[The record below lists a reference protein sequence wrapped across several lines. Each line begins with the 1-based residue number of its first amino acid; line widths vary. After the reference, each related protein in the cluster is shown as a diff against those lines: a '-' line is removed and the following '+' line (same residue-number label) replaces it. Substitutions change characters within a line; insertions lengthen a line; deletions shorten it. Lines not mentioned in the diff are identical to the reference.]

1 MYHSNMDFSISGKV
15 NIALFAALLLLFGSS
30 CLDTSAQ
37 TGRVD
42 AEHLMQHVEKM
53 VSYGPHPPGSQAQK
67 KVGSY
72 IAEQLESSGLEVH
85 THTFDPVTP
94 LGRREMT
101 NIWGVVEG
109 KEDSVIILA
118 SHYDS
123 KYFEDFSFLG
133 ANDSGSSSGLL
144 LELARIL
151 KQENPTDY
159 SLWFVFFD
167 GEEAFFDWTS
177 ADSLYGSREFVRML
191 KGRDQLRKISALIL
205 LDMVGEKDLVLRKD
219 FNSTPWLNQIIW
231 DQAATMGYGD
241 IFQSRG
247 NTGAQDDHLPFAREG
262 IPVVDI
268 IDLNYAY
275 WHKKEDTL
283 DKLSPDNLRIVGDV
297 VVASLPAIAKHL
309 KETP

>member
-1 MYHSNMDFSISGKV
+1 MDFSISVKV
-15 NIALFAALLLLFGSS
+15 SIALFAVLLLLFSFS

-42 AEHLMQHVEKM
+42 PEQVMRHVEKI
-53 VSYGPHPPGSQAQK
+53 VSYGPHPSGSEAQK
-67 KVGSY
+67 EVGGY
-72 IAEQLESSGLEVH
+72 IAEQLQSHGLEVH
-85 THTFDPVTP
+85 THTFHPVTP

-101 NIWGVVEG
+101 NIWGVVDG
-109 KEDSVIILA
+109 KEDSIIILA

-123 KYFEDFSFLG
+123 KYFEDFAFLG

-151 KQENPTDY
+151 KEENPTDY

-167 GEEAFFDWTS
+167 GEEAFIDWTS

-191 KGRDQLRKISALIL
+191 KGPGQMGKISTLIL
-205 LDMVGEKDLVLRKD
+205 LDMVGEKDLAFRKD
-219 FNSTPWLNQIIW
+219 VNSTYWLNQIIW
-231 DQAATMGYGD
+231 DQGGKMGYGD

-247 NTGAQDDHLPFAREG
+247 SMGVQDDHIPFAREG

-268 IDLNYAY
+268 IDLDYAY

-297 VVASLPAIAKHL
+297 VLASLPAIAKRL
-309 KETP
+309 KENP

>member
-1 MYHSNMDFSISGKV
+1 MDFSISVKAS
-15 NIALFAALLLLFGSS
+15 IALFAALLLPFSFS

-42 AEHLMQHVEKM
+42 AEQVMRHVEKI
-53 VSYGPHPPGSQAQK
+53 VSYGPHPPGSEAQK
-67 KVGSY
+67 EVGSY
-72 IAEQLESSGLEVH
+72 IAAQLQSHGLEVH
-85 THTFDPVTP
+85 THTFHPVTP
-94 LGRREMT
+94 LGRCEMT

-109 KEDSVIILA
+109 KEDSIIILA

-123 KYFEDFSFLG
+123 KYFEDFPFLG

-144 LELARIL
+144 LELARML

-177 ADSLYGSREFVRML
+177 ADSLYGSREFVRTL
-191 KGRDQLRKISALIL
+191 KGRGQLRKISALIL
-205 LDMVGEKDLVLRKD
+205 LDMVGEKDLVLRKEI
-219 FNSTPWLNQIIW
+219 NSIHWLNQIIW
-231 DQAATMGYGD
+231 DQGGEMGYGD

-247 NTGAQDDHLPFAREG
+247 NTGAQDDHLPFAQEG
-262 IPVVDI
+262 IPVVAI
-268 IDLNYAY
+268 IDLDYAY

-297 VVASLPAIAKHL
+297 VLASLPEIAKRL
-309 KETP
+309 KENP

>member
-1 MYHSNMDFSISGKV
+1 MDLSISIKV
-15 NIALFAALLLLFGSS
+15 RIALFAAVLPSLSLC
-30 CLDTSAQ
+30 CLDTAAQ

-42 AEHLMQHVEKM
+42 AEQVMRHVEQI
-53 VSYGPHPPGSQAQK
+53 VSYGPHPPGSEAQK
-67 KVGSY
+67 EVGSY
-72 IAEQLESSGLEVH
+72 IAGQLQSHGLEVQ
-85 THTFDPVTP
+85 THTFYPVTP

-109 KEDSVIILA
+109 KEDSIIILA

-133 ANDSGSSSGLL
+133 ANDGGSSSGLL

-151 KQENPTDY
+151 KQDNPTDY

-167 GEEAFFDWTS
+167 GEEAFVDWTS
-177 ADSLYGSREFVRML
+177 ADSIYGSREFVRML
-191 KGRDQLRKISALIL
+191 KGRNQLGKISALIL
-205 LDMVGEKDLVLRKD
+205 LDMVGEKDLVLRKEI
-219 FNSTPWLNQIIW
+219 NSMPWMNQIIW
-231 DQAATMGYGD
+231 DQGGEMGYGD

-268 IDLNYAY
+268 IDLDYAY

-297 VVASLPAIAKHL
+297 VLASLPEIGRRL
-309 KETP
+309 KESP

>member
-1 MYHSNMDFSISGKV
+1 MDFSISVKV
-15 NIALFAALLLLFGSS
+15 SIALFAAFLLLFSLS

-42 AEHLMQHVEKM
+42 AEQVMRHVEKI
-53 VSYGPHPPGSQAQK
+53 VSYGPHPPGSEAQK
-67 KVGSY
+67 EVGSY
-72 IAEQLESSGLEVH
+72 IAEQLQSLGLEVH
-85 THTFDPVTP
+85 THTFHPVTP

-101 NIWGVVEG
+101 NTWGVVEG
-109 KEDSVIILA
+109 KEDSIIILA

-191 KGRDQLRKISALIL
+191 KGRGQLRKISALIL
-205 LDMVGEKDLVLRKD
+205 LDMVGEKDLVLRKEI
-219 FNSTPWLNQIIW
+219 NSIHWLNQIIW
-231 DQAATMGYGD
+231 DQGGEMGYGD

-247 NTGAQDDHLPFAREG
+247 STGAQDDHLPFAQEG

-268 IDLNYAY
+268 IDLDYAY

-297 VVASLPAIAKHL
+297 VLASLPEIAKRL
-309 KETP
+309 KENP

>member
-1 MYHSNMDFSISGKV
+1 MKV
-15 NIALFAALLLLFGSS
+15 SIALFAALLLLFSFS
-30 CLDTSAQ
+30 CLDSAAQ

-42 AEHLMQHVEKM
+42 AEKVMRHVEKI
-53 VSYGPHPPGSQAQK
+53 VSYGPHPPGSEAQK
-67 KVGSY
+67 EVGSY
-72 IAEQLESSGLEVH
+72 IAEQLQSHGLEVH
-85 THTFDPVTP
+85 THTFHPVTP

-109 KEDSVIILA
+109 KEDSIIILA

-123 KYFEDFSFLG
+123 KYFEDFAFVG

-144 LELARIL
+144 LELARML
-151 KQENPTDY
+151 KQDNPTDY

-177 ADSLYGSREFVRML
+177 ADSIYGSREFVRML
-191 KGRDQLRKISALIL
+191 KGRGQLGKISALIL
-205 LDMVGEKDLVLRKD
+205 LDMVGEKDLVLRKEI
-219 FNSTPWLNQIIW
+219 NSMHWMNQIIW
-231 DQAATMGYGD
+231 DQGGEMGYGD

-247 NTGAQDDHLPFAREG
+247 NTGAQDDHLPFAQEG

-268 IDLNYAY
+268 IDLDYAY

-297 VVASLPAIAKHL
+297 VLASLPEIAKRL
-309 KETP
+309 KENP

>member
-1 MYHSNMDFSISGKV
+1 MDFSISVKV
-15 NIALFAALLLLFGSS
+15 SVALVAALLILFSFS
-30 CLDTSAQ
+30 CLDTAAQ

-42 AEHLMQHVEKM
+42 AEQVMRHVEKII
-53 VSYGPHPPGSQAQK
+53 SYGPHPPGSEAQK
-67 KVGSY
+67 EVGNY
-72 IAEQLESSGLEVH
+72 ISEQLQAHGLEVR
-85 THTFDPVTP
+85 THTFYPVTP

-123 KYFEDFSFLG
+123 KYFVKFPFLG
-133 ANDSGSSSGLL
+133 ANDGGSSSGLL
-144 LELARIL
+144 LELARL
-151 KQENPTDY
+151 LRQENPTDY

-167 GEEAFFDWTS
+167 GEEAFLDWTS
-177 ADSLYGSREFVRML
+177 ADSIYGSREFVRML

-219 FNSTPWLNQIIW
+219 INSIHWLNQIIW
-231 DQAATMGYGD
+231 DQGAEMGYGD

-247 NTGAQDDHLPFAREG
+247 YTGAQDDHLPFAQEG

-268 IDLNYAY
+268 IDLEYAY
-275 WHKKEDTL
+275 WHKQEDTL
-283 DKLSPDNLRIVGDV
+283 DKLSPENLRIVGDV
-297 VVASLPAIAKHL
+297 VLASLPEIAKRL
-309 KETP
+309 KESP

>member
-1 MYHSNMDFSISGKV
+1 MDFSIAVKV
-15 NIALFAALLLLFGSS
+15 SIAHLAALLLLFSFS

-42 AEHLMQHVEKM
+42 PEQVMRHVEKI

-67 KVGSY
+67 EVGGY
-72 IAEQLESSGLEVH
+72 IAEQLQSHGLKVH
-85 THTFDPVTP
+85 THTFHPVTP
-94 LGRREMT
+94 LGRLEMN

-123 KYFEDFSFLG
+123 KYFENFSFLG

-151 KQENPTDY
+151 SQENPTDN

-167 GEEAFFDWTS
+167 GEEALVDWTS

-191 KGRDQLRKISALIL
+191 KGPRQMGKISTLIL
-205 LDMVGEKDLVLRKD
+205 LDMVGEKDLVLRQD

-231 DQAATMGYGD
+231 DQGRQMGYGN
-241 IFQSRG
+241 IFQLRG
-247 NTGAQDDHLPFAREG
+247 STSAQDDHLPFAQEG
-262 IPVVDI
+262 VPVVDI
-268 IDLNYAY
+268 IDLDYAY

-297 VVASLPAIAKHL
+297 VLASLPEIAKRL
-309 KETP
+309 KENP

>member
-1 MYHSNMDFSISGKV
+1 MDFSIPVKV
-15 NIALFAALLLLFGSS
+15 GSAFCAVLLLLFSLS

-42 AEHLMQHVEKM
+42 PEQVMRHVEKI
-53 VSYGPHPPGSQAQK
+53 VSYGPHPPGSETQK
-67 KVGSY
+67 EVGRY
-72 IAEQLESSGLEVH
+72 ITEWLHSLGLEVH
-85 THTFDPVTP
+85 THSFHPVTP
-94 LGRREMT
+94 VGRREMT
-101 NIWGVVEG
+101 NIWGVVKG
-109 KEDSVIILA
+109 KEDSVIVLA

-123 KYFEDFSFLG
+123 KYFEEFSFVG

-191 KGRDQLRKISALIL
+191 KGRGQLSKIATLIL
-205 LDMVGEKDLVLRKD
+205 LDMVGEKDLVLRQD
-219 FNSTPWLNQIIW
+219 VNSTYWLNQIIW
-231 DQAATMGYGD
+231 DQAATMGHGD

-247 NTGAQDDHLPFAREG
+247 NTGAQDDHVPFAQEG
-262 IPVVDI
+262 IPVVDL
-268 IDLNYAY
+268 IDLDYAH

-297 VVASLPAIAKHL
+297 VLASLPEIAKRL
-309 KETP
+309 KENP

>member
-1 MYHSNMDFSISGKV
+1 MDFSIPVKV
-15 NIALFAALLLLFGSS
+15 SIAFFGALLLLLSFS

-42 AEHLMQHVEKM
+42 PGQVMRHVEKI
-53 VSYGPHPPGSQAQK
+53 VSYGPHPPGSEAQK
-67 KVGSY
+67 EVGSY
-72 IAEQLESSGLEVH
+72 IAQQLQSSGLEVH
-85 THTFDPVTP
+85 THTFHPVTP

-109 KEDSVIILA
+109 KEDSIIVLA

-123 KYFEDFSFLG
+123 KYFEEFSFLG

-191 KGRDQLRKISALIL
+191 KGRGQLSKISALIL
-205 LDMVGEKDLVLRKD
+205 LDMVGEEDLVLRKD
-219 FNSTPWLNQIIW
+219 VNSTYWLTQLIW
-231 DQAATMGYGD
+231 DQAATMDHGD

-247 NTGAQDDHLPFAREG
+247 NTGAQDDHVPFAQEG
-262 IPVVDI
+262 IPVVDV
-268 IDLNYAY
+268 IDLDYAY

-283 DKLSPDNLRIVGDV
+283 DKLSADNLRIVGDV
-297 VVASLPAIAKHL
+297 VLASLPAIAKRL
-309 KETP
+309 KENP

>member
-1 MYHSNMDFSISGKV
+1 MDFSISVKV
-15 NIALFAALLLLFGSS
+15 SIALFATFLLLCSFS
-30 CLDTSAQ
+30 CLDTAAQ

-42 AEHLMQHVEKM
+42 AEQVMRHVEKI
-53 VSYGPHPPGSQAQK
+53 VSYGPHPPGSEAQK
-67 KVGSY
+67 EVGSY
-72 IAEQLESSGLEVH
+72 IAGQLQSHGLEVH
-85 THTFDPVTP
+85 THTFHPVTP

-109 KEDSVIILA
+109 KEDSIIILA

-151 KQENPTDY
+151 KQDNPTDY

-177 ADSLYGSREFVRML
+177 ADSIYGSREFVRML

-205 LDMVGEKDLVLRKD
+205 LDMVGEKDLVLRKEI
-219 FNSTPWLNQIIW
+219 NSIHWLNQIIW
-231 DQAATMGYGD
+231 DQGEEMGYGD

-247 NTGAQDDHLPFAREG
+247 NTGAQDDHLPFAQEG

-268 IDLNYAY
+268 IDLDYAY

-297 VVASLPAIAKHL
+297 VLASLPEIAKRL
-309 KETP
+309 KENP

>member
-1 MYHSNMDFSISGKV
+1 MDFSISVKV
-15 NIALFAALLLLFGSS
+15 SIALFAALLLPFSFS

-42 AEHLMQHVEKM
+42 AEQVMRHVEKI
-53 VSYGPHPPGSQAQK
+53 VSYGPHPPGSEAQK
-67 KVGSY
+67 EVGSY
-72 IAEQLESSGLEVH
+72 IAAQLQSHGLEVH
-85 THTFDPVTP
+85 THTFHPVTP
-94 LGRREMT
+94 LGRCEMT

-109 KEDSVIILA
+109 KEDSIIILA

-144 LELARIL
+144 LELARML

-177 ADSLYGSREFVRML
+177 ADSLYGSREFVRTL
-191 KGRDQLRKISALIL
+191 KGRGQLRKISALIL
-205 LDMVGEKDLVLRKD
+205 LDMVGEKDLVLRKEI
-219 FNSTPWLNQIIW
+219 NSIHWLNQIIW
-231 DQAATMGYGD
+231 DQGGEMGYGD

-247 NTGAQDDHLPFAREG
+247 NTGAQDDHLPFAQEG
-262 IPVVDI
+262 IPVVAI
-268 IDLNYAY
+268 IDLDYAY

-297 VVASLPAIAKHL
+297 VLASLPEIAKRL
-309 KETP
+309 KENP

>member
-1 MYHSNMDFSISGKV
+1 MDFSISVKV
-15 NIALFAALLLLFGSS
+15 SIVLFAVLLFLFSFS

-42 AEHLMQHVEKM
+42 AEQVIRQVEKI
-53 VSYGPHPPGSQAQK
+53 VSYGPHPAGSEAQK

-72 IAEQLESSGLEVH
+72 IAQQLQSLGLEVH
-85 THTFDPVTP
+85 SHTFDAVTP

-109 KEDSVIILA
+109 KEDSIIILA

-144 LELARIL
+144 LELARTL
-151 KQENPTDY
+151 KQENQTDY

-191 KGRDQLRKISALIL
+191 KGRGQLSKISALVL
-205 LDMVGEKDLVLRKD
+205 LDMVGEKDLALRKD
-219 FNSTPWLNQIIW
+219 INSTRWLNQIIW
-231 DQAATMGYGD
+231 DQGATMGHGD

-247 NTGAQDDHLPFAREG
+247 SMGAQDDHLPFAQEG

-268 IDLNYAY
+268 IDLDYAY
-275 WHKKEDTL
+275 WHTKEDTL

-297 VVASLPAIAKHL
+297 VLASLPAIAKHL
-309 KETP
+309 KENP

>member
-1 MYHSNMDFSISGKV
+1 MDFSITVKV
-15 NIALFAALLLLFGSS
+15 SIALFAALLLLFSFS
-30 CLDTSAQ
+30 CLDSAAQ

-42 AEHLMQHVEKM
+42 AEKVMGHVEKI
-53 VSYGPHPPGSQAQK
+53 VSYGPHPPGSEAQK
-67 KVGSY
+67 EVGNY
-72 IAEQLESSGLEVH
+72 IAEQLQAHGLEVR
-85 THTFDPVTP
+85 THTFHPVTP

-109 KEDSVIILA
+109 KEDSIIILA

-144 LELARIL
+144 LELARML

-177 ADSLYGSREFVRML
+177 ADSIYGSREFVRML
-191 KGRDQLRKISALIL
+191 KGRGQLGKISALIL
-205 LDMVGEKDLVLRKD
+205 LDMVGEKDLVLRKEI
-219 FNSTPWLNQIIW
+219 NSIPWLNQIIW
-231 DQAATMGYGD
+231 DQGGKMGYGD

-247 NTGAQDDHLPFAREG
+247 NTGAQDDHLPFAQEG

-268 IDLNYAY
+268 IDLDYAY

-297 VVASLPAIAKHL
+297 VLASLPEIAKRL
-309 KETP
+309 KENP

>member
-1 MYHSNMDFSISGKV
+1 M
-15 NIALFAALLLLFGSS
+15 
-30 CLDTSAQ
+30 
-37 TGRVD
+37 
-42 AEHLMQHVEKM
+42 
-53 VSYGPHPPGSQAQK
+53 
-67 KVGSY
+67 GSY
-72 IAEQLESSGLEVH
+72 IAEQLQSLGIEVH
-85 THTFDPVTP
+85 THIFHPVTP

-109 KEDSVIILA
+109 KEDSIIVLA

-123 KYFEDFSFLG
+123 KYFEKFSFLG

-151 KQENPTDY
+151 KQENPTDH

-191 KGRDQLRKISALIL
+191 KGRGQLSEISALIL

-219 FNSTPWLNQIIW
+219 VNSTSWLNQIIW
-231 DQAATMGYGD
+231 DQGEKMGHGD
-241 IFQSRG
+241 VFQSRG
-247 NTGAQDDHLPFAREG
+247 NTGAQDDHVPFAREG

-268 IDLNYAY
+268 IDLDYAY
-275 WHKKEDTL
+275 WHKEEDTL
-283 DKLSPDNLRIVGDV
+283 DKLSPDNLQIVGDV
-297 VVASLPAIAKHL
+297 VLASLPAIAKRL
-309 KETP
+309 KENP

>member
-1 MYHSNMDFSISGKV
+1 MDFSIPVKV
-15 NIALFAALLLLFGSS
+15 SIAFFAALLLLLTFS

-37 TGRVD
+37 TGQVD
-42 AEHLMQHVEKM
+42 AEQAMRHVEKI
-53 VSYGPHPPGSQAQK
+53 VGYGPHPPGSKAQK
-67 KVGSY
+67 EVGSY
-72 IAEQLESSGLEVH
+72 ITQQLQSSGLEVH
-85 THTFDPVTP
+85 THTFHPVTP

-109 KEDSVIILA
+109 KEDSIIILA

-123 KYFEDFSFLG
+123 KYFEEFSFLG

-191 KGRDQLRKISALIL
+191 KGRGQLSKIATLIL
-205 LDMVGEKDLVLRKD
+205 LDMVGEKDLILRKD
-219 FNSTPWLNQIIW
+219 VNSTYWLNQIIW
-231 DQAATMGYGD
+231 DQGATMGHGD

-247 NTGAQDDHLPFAREG
+247 NTGAQDDHLPFAQEG

-268 IDLNYAY
+268 IDLDYAY

-283 DKLSPDNLRIVGDV
+283 DKLSPGNLRIVGDV
-297 VVASLPAIAKHL
+297 VLASLPAIAKRL
-309 KETP
+309 KENP

>member
-1 MYHSNMDFSISGKV
+1 MDFSIAVKV
-15 NIALFAALLLLFGSS
+15 SIALFAALLLLFSFS
-30 CLDTSAQ
+30 CLGTSAQ

-42 AEHLMQHVEKM
+42 PEQVMRHVEKI

-67 KVGSY
+67 EVGRY
-72 IAEQLESSGLEVH
+72 IAEQLQSHGLEVH
-85 THTFDPVTP
+85 THAFHPVTP
-94 LGRREMT
+94 LGRREMN

-191 KGRDQLRKISALIL
+191 KGRGQMGKISTLIL
-205 LDMVGEKDLVLRKD
+205 LDMVGEKDLVLRQD
-219 FNSTPWLNQIIW
+219 FNSTQWLNQIIW
-231 DQAATMGYGD
+231 DKGRQMGYGN
-241 IFQSRG
+241 IFQSRAS
-247 NTGAQDDHLPFAREG
+247 TGAQDDHLPFAQEG

-268 IDLNYAY
+268 IDLDYAY

-283 DKLSPDNLRIVGDV
+283 DKLSTDNLRIVGDV
-297 VVASLPAIAKHL
+297 VLASLPEIAKRL
-309 KETP
+309 KENP

>member
-1 MYHSNMDFSISGKV
+1 MDFSISV
-15 NIALFAALLLLFGSS
+15 RVSIVLVTAPLLLVSFS

-42 AEHLMQHVEKM
+42 PERVMEHVEKI
-53 VSYGPHPPGSQAQK
+53 VSYGPHPPGSEAQK
-67 KVGSY
+67 KVGDY
-72 IAEQLESSGLEVH
+72 IAEHLRSAGLEIH
-85 THTFDPVTP
+85 YQTFQAVTP

-123 KYFEDFSFLG
+123 KYFEDFSFVG

-151 KQENPTDY
+151 NEENPTDY

-191 KGRDQLRKISALIL
+191 KGRGLLSKISALVL

-219 FNSTPWLNQIIW
+219 INSTSWLSQIIW
-231 DQAATMGYGD
+231 DQGASMGHGD

-247 NTGAQDDHLPFAREG
+247 STGAQDDHLPFAQEG

-268 IDLNYAY
+268 IDLDYAH

-283 DKLSPDNLRIVGDV
+283 DKLSPDNLRIVGEV
-297 VVASLPAIAKHL
+297 VLASLPQIARRL
-309 KETP
+309 KENP

>member
-1 MYHSNMDFSISGKV
+1 MDFSIKV
-15 NIALFAALLLLFGSS
+15 TVSITLFAALLLLFSFS
-30 CLDTSAQ
+30 CLDSAAQ

-42 AEHLMQHVEKM
+42 AEKVMRHVEKI
-53 VSYGPHPPGSQAQK
+53 VSYGPHPPGSEAQK
-67 KVGSY
+67 EVGSY
-72 IAEQLESSGLEVH
+72 IAEQLQSHGLEVH
-85 THTFDPVTP
+85 THTFHPVTP

-109 KEDSVIILA
+109 KEDSIIILA

-123 KYFEDFSFLG
+123 KYFEDFAFLG

-144 LELARIL
+144 LELARML
-151 KQENPTDY
+151 KQENSTDY

-177 ADSLYGSREFVRML
+177 ADSIYGSREFVRML
-191 KGRDQLRKISALIL
+191 KGRGQLRKISALIL
-205 LDMVGEKDLVLRKD
+205 LDMVGEKDLVLRKEI
-219 FNSTPWLNQIIW
+219 NSMHWMNQIIW
-231 DQAATMGYGD
+231 DQGGEMGYGD

-268 IDLNYAY
+268 IDLDYAY

-297 VVASLPAIAKHL
+297 VLASLPEIAKRL
-309 KETP
+309 KENP